1 MAYGLLLLVPLS
13 LALGYLL
20 DASPLLVFVTSGGAI
35 AVLADWLRRATEQ
48 LAERAGSTIGGLL
61 NVSFGNAS
69 ELVLALF
76 VLFHGQ
82 IRVVQAQITGSIIG
96 TTLLFL
102 GISVLVGG
110 IGRLRQTFGQANIG
124 RLSTLLFLVVV
135 AILLPAVFNAA
146 EHAIARGADIARI
159 DEHLSLAVSL
169 VLLLLYAANLIY
181 TLVTHHD
188 VFAGDAPGGRATW
201 SLARA
206 IAIMVGATVVIAV
219 ESELVSGA
227 LGATAQQLGL
237 SPVFMGVVVLAL
249 FGTASDLFAA
259 VAFARQDKMDI
270 VFGLCIGSAIQIA
283 LVVAPV
289 LVLAS
294 WFLGRPMNLVFGS
307 PLDLFAIA
315 STAFIVRVIAADGET
330 TWFEGLLLTGVY
342 VLFALAYYFETPA

>member
-135 AILLPAVFNAA
+135 AILLPAVF
-146 EHAIARGADIARI
+146 D
-159 DEHLSLAVSL
+159 
-169 VLLLLYAANLIY
+169 
-181 TLVTHHD
+181 
-188 VFAGDAPGGRATW
+188 
-201 SLARA
+201 
-206 IAIMVGATVVIAV
+206 
-219 ESELVSGA
+219 
-227 LGATAQQLGL
+227 
-237 SPVFMGVVVLAL
+237 
-249 FGTASDLFAA
+249 
-259 VAFARQDKMDI
+259 
-270 VFGLCIGSAIQIA
+270 
-283 LVVAPV
+283 
-289 LVLAS
+289 
-294 WFLGRPMNLVFGS
+294 
-307 PLDLFAIA
+307 
-315 STAFIVRVIAADGET
+315 
-330 TWFEGLLLTGVY
+330 
-342 VLFALAYYFETPA
+342 